1 MNKKKILTADLEIG
15 MVTAEAVYNF
25 SNHLIISS
33 NTTLTPD
40 IIDKL
45 KYYSIKS
52 VKILLP
58 DDNMETSQNGGN
70 LTYFQKIQLSQ
81 EFKIFETEFNSCV
94 NDFKGELNDLVVKN
108 GEGIINN
115 MLEHVDSIFNLL

>member
-1 MNKKKILTADLEIG
+1 MNKKKILTANLEIG

-45 KYYSIKS
+45 KYYSVKS
-52 VKILLP
+52 VKIFIP
-58 DDNMETSQNGGN
+58 VEYENTGPQVPEEYVKD
-70 LTYFQKIQLSQ
+70 LTYFEKIQVSE
-81 EFKIFETEFNSCV
+81 EFKVFESEFNTC
-94 NDFKGELNDLVVKN
+94 
-108 GEGIINN
+108 
-115 MLEHVDSIFNLL
+115 